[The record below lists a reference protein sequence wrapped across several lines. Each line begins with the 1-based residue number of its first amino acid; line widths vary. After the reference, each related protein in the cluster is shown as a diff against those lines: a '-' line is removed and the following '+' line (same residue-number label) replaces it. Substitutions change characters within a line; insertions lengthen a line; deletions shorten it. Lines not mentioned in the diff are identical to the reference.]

1 MTTYPIADYVTLYFA
16 DGLGQDLTT
25 GRSKFTIPAST
36 YMSNAKGQYC
46 LVSVADAGITM
57 ETFDDTLGCILHSP
71 KPLNNGSN
79 APVLASFPITS
90 YDSANDDHYH
100 SFTNNNI
107 KYLIPARPSSI
118 ILQGIDSNGNNRMIS
133 RGWITLK
140 FEYLSKTSVNEI
152 NNESEYN
159 TF

>member
-1 MTTYPIADYVTLYFA
+1 MTTYPIADYVTLYFTEA
-16 DGLGQDLTT
+16 ETADLTT
-25 GRSKFTIPAST
+25 GRSKFIIPAST

-46 LVSVADAGITM
+46 LLSVADAGMTA
-57 ETFDDTLGCILHSP
+57 ETFDDTIGYILYSP

-79 APVLASFPITS
+79 NPILASFPLTS

-118 ILQGIDSNGNNRMIS
+118 VIQGIDSNGNNRMMS

-152 NNESEYN
+152 NNESDYT